1 MLQPEVI
8 LPQDPT
14 TVSIFAVH
22 LSRQGFKVSTVSSY
36 LSALGYVHRLV
47 GAIDPVKSQVVQKL
61 LSALQKRGQTLD
73 VRCPMTLP
81 IIKRLLVANKR
92 TLWAAFEKGAM
103 EAIMLVAFFGLF
115 RLGELLLKLPNSSE
129 RVICLSDLK
138 WEGNSVNIHMS
149 KFKHHDGH
157 SVAVVPLVAQHSGG
171 ACPIRALHVFMGY
184 RGTVPGPLFAFPS
197 GKGLSRSFF
206 SPKLDILLNMCS
218 MDTKIFKGHS
228 FRIGGGN
235 SGSSK
240 GYVSHSDTIPWQ
252 MEI

>member
-1 MLQPEVI
+1 MGILEQALAPSTQQSYRRAWSIFCTFLAEVMLQPEVI

-22 LSRQGFKVSTVSSY
+22 LSRQGFKVSTILSY

-61 LSALQKRGQTLD
+61 LSAFQKRGQTLD

-81 IIKRLLVANKR
+81 IIKCLLVANKR
-92 TLWAAFEKGAM
+92 TLWAAFEKAAM

-138 WEGNSVNIHMS
+138 WEGNSVTMMDTVSQLSLWSPNIRV
-149 KFKHHDGH
+149 GL
-157 SVAVVPLVAQHSGG
+157 VPLGPCAFLWGIGVLS
-171 ACPIRALHVFMGY
+171 R
-184 RGTVPGPLFAFPS
+184 VPCSLSLQVKGSP
-197 GKGLSRSFF
+197 GLS
-206 SPKLDILLNMCS
+206 SPQS
-218 MDTKIFKGHS
+218 
-228 FRIGGGN
+228 
-235 SGSSK
+235 
-240 GYVSHSDTIPWQ
+240 
-252 MEI
+252 